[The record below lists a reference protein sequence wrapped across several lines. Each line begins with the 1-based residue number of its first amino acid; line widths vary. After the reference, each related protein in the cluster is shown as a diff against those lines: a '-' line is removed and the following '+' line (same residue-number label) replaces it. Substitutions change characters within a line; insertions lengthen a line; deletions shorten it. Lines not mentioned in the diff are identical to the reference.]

1 MHTYEHGYL
10 IVGSLMVVALVVAS
24 IPLVISSCLRPRKPS
39 PIKQATYECGIE
51 SKGDS
56 WIQFKAQYYLYA
68 LAFVIF
74 DLETIFL
81 VPCAVALTGCGGMG
95 LLVFLEMVVF
105 VGVLLLGLVW
115 EWSKG
120 VLEWR

>member
-1 MHTYEHGYL
+1 MQTYEHGYL
-10 IVGSLMVVALVVAS
+10 IVGCLMVVSLVVAS
-24 IPLVISSCLRPRKPS
+24 IPLILSSWLRPRKPS
-39 PIKQATYECGIE
+39 AIKQATYECGIE
-51 SKGDS
+51 SHGDS

-81 VPCAVALTGCGGMG
+81 IPCAVALVPMGELG
-95 LLVFLEMVVF
+95 LLAFIEMVVF
-105 VGVLLLGLVW
+105 VGVLLIGLVW

>member
-1 MHTYEHGYL
+1 MPSYEHSYL
-10 IVGSLMVVALVVAS
+10 IVGSLVVVALVVAS
-24 IPLVISSCLRPRKPS
+24 IPLLISAGLRPRKPS
-39 PIKQATYECGIE
+39 AIKLATYECGIE

-56 WIQFKAQYYLYA
+56 WIQFKSQYYLYA

-74 DLETIFL
+74 DLETVFL
-81 VPCAVALTGCGGMG
+81 IPCAVALDKVGFFA
-95 LLVFLEMVVF
+95 FLEMTVF

>member
-1 MHTYEHGYL
+1 MQTYEHGYL
-10 IVGSLMVVALVVAS
+10 IVGCLMVVSLVVAS
-24 IPLVISSCLRPRKPS
+24 IPLILSSWLRPRKPS
-39 PIKQATYECGIE
+39 AIKQATYECGIE
-51 SKGDS
+51 SHGDS

-81 VPCAVALTGCGGMG
+81 IPCAVALGKVG
-95 LLVFLEMVVF
+95 LLAFNEIFVF
-105 VGVLLLGLVW
+105 VGVLLIGLVW

-120 VLEWR
+120 VLAWR

>member
-1 MHTYEHGYL
+1 MQSYEHGYL
-10 IVGSLMVVALVVAS
+10 IVGCLMVVSLVVAS
-24 IPLVISSCLRPRKPS
+24 TPLLIASWLRPRKPS
-39 PIKQATYECGIE
+39 ATKQATYECGIE

-81 VPCAVALTGCGGMG
+81 IPCALALDKVGLVA
-95 LLVFLEMVVF
+95 FLEMVVF

>member
-1 MHTYEHGYL
+1 ML
-10 IVGSLMVVALVVAS
+10 VALVVAS
-24 IPLVISSCLRPRKPS
+24 TPLLLAACLRPRKPS
-39 PIKQATYECGIE
+39 AIKQATYECGIE

-81 VPCAVALTGCGGMG
+81 IPCAVALNQVGFFA
-95 LLVFLEMVVF
+95 FLEMTVF